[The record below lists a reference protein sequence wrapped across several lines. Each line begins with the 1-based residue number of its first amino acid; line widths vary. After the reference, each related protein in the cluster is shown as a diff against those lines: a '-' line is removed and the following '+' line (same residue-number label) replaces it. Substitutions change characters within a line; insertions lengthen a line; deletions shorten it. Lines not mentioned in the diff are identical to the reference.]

1 MLNERMPQDDSMAD
15 SDRISPPYALLLLP
29 APPSSAVRQLKDAY
43 GRALSQVFSDLVK
56 GPNSRNRIAQLDIA
70 LTVPGILSP
79 EYRPRARIFASLQR
93 LLANFY
99 TVIGAISAA
108 QDVELDGPGGVDV
121 RIVFVDDTAPA
132 SEPHG
137 PLQGPVID
145 LRTLAGSERG
155 WDQVYVLD
163 SAEGQ
168 QLASLFKPY
177 AGPRSYITVPSG
189 VASASHEPLLR
200 ADADRGAHIN
210 DSVVLGGTFD
220 HLHIGHK
227 LLLTAMAFTLDPVD
241 EPESA
246 EQRYFVVGITG
257 DAMLVNKK
265 YREFLESWEERW
277 HSVASF
283 LTAIIDFAPSK
294 DNANAIQRINKPGP
308 NGKQV
313 VVKISSNLSIRL
325 VEISDP
331 FGPTITEEN
340 FRALIVSAET
350 RAGGKAVNDERAKK
364 GWAPLEVLEVDV
376 LQSGAVEEVADTSAQ
391 NFESKISS
399 TDIRRRRME
408 LSQA

>member
-1 MLNERMPQDDSMAD
+1 MVDT
-15 SDRISPPYALLLLP
+15 DRISPPYALLLLP

-43 GRALSQVFSDLVK
+43 GPAVSRVFSDLAK
-56 GPNSRNRIAQLDIA
+56 GPASRNRIAQLDIA
-70 LTVPGILSP
+70 LVVPGILSP
-79 EYRPRARIFASLQR
+79 EYRPRSRIFASLQR
-93 LLANFY
+93 LLANLY

-121 RIVFVDDTAPA
+121 RVVFVDNTAPA
-132 SEPHG
+132 SEVYG
-137 PLQGPVID
+137 VPLQGPVID

-168 QLASLFKPY
+168 QLASAFKAY
-177 AGPRSYITVPSG
+177 AGPSRSYITIPSG
-189 VASASHEPLLR
+189 VASAPHEPLLR
-200 ADADRGAHIN
+200 ADADRGANIN

-241 EPESA
+241 EPGST

-283 LTAIIDFAPSK
+283 LTAIIDFRPSK
-294 DNANAIQRINKPGP
+294 DNASAIQRIDQPGP

-313 VVKISSNLSIRL
+313 VVTISPNLSIRL

-376 LQSGAVEEVADTSAQ
+376 LQAGAVEEVADTTAQ
-391 NFESKISS
+391 SFESKISS

-408 LSQA
+408 LSQG